1 MAEGVLTTASAVAL
15 ASREGVDMPIVQTV
29 YRILF
34 EGHAARRAV
43 PELMARELRPEQ
55 DL

>member
-1 MAEGVLTTASAVAL
+1 VEL

-29 YRILF
+29 HRILF
-34 EGHAARRAV
+34 EGYPARLAV